1 MNLPSLLAGLA
12 LWISVG
18 SGSPHP
24 CSNVLIAAYR
34 LARQGRVNAGYK
46 TLEQCDQPLA
56 GHSDGG
62 DNGQGDKPGDE
73 AVFDGGGAELVAQKL
88 PKHFMLS
95 RILTKA
101 LWHAQVAVQNKPK
114 P

>member
-1 MNLPSLLAGLA
+1 L
-12 LWISVG
+12 
-18 SGSPHP
+18 
-24 CSNVLIAAYR
+24 
-34 LARQGRVNAGYK
+34 
-46 TLEQCDQPLA
+46 T

-73 AVFDGGGAELVAQKL
+73 AVFDGGGGGLVAQKL

-101 LWHAQVAVQNKPK
+101 LWHVQVAANTTKSVKLQRFVGAAAPG
-114 P
+114 